1 MSATEQELQS
11 GCTAIVV
18 AILKDKIICAN
29 AGDSR
34 ASLCRAS
41 SVQALS

>member
-1 MSATEQELQS
+1 MTKTPNVTSNDLQS

-18 AILKDKIICAN
+18 AVTKDKIICAN

-34 ASLCRAS
+34 ASLCR
-41 SVQALS
+41 